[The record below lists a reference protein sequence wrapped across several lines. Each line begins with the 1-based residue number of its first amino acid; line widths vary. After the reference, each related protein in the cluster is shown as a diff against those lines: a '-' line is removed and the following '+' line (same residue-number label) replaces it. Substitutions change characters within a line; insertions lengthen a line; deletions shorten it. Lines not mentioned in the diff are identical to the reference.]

1 MSSRGRGR
9 LEVRAAGTVRMELL
23 CGPAGGPRGS
33 QLTGFSCVKGFAGT
47 EEAPLARSQGGTF
60 RHLWACHRMSEV
72 GKPFLQR
79 SNIGLDPELTE
90 IDGFRN

>member
-47 EEAPLARSQGGTF
+47 EEAPLA
-60 RHLWACHRMSEV
+60 
-72 GKPFLQR
+72 
-79 SNIGLDPELTE
+79 
-90 IDGFRN
+90 